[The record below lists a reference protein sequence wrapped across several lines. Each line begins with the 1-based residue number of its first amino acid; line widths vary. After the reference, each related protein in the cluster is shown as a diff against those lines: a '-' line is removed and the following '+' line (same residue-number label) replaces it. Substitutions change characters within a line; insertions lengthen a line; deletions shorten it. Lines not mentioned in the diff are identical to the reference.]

1 MLQEAFVQLVMEQEG
16 DKILRTTRVWRNGG
30 LRLKLK
36 FRLSIPQK
44 ANYIDF
50 FLKFIQLIGFCLLCR

>member
-1 MLQEAFVQLVMEQEG
+1 FKLILYGKESKTVQVKTSYNKGLAQW
-16 DKILRTTRVWRNGG
+16 RVKA
-30 LRLKLK
+30 KLK